1 VHVCINVPWF
11 VLIADERGRDKAI
24 IELLGRFARDLEV
37 RIGLPKEIKDNE
49 YRVAMTPGAVRQIA
63 EAGHRV
69 LVEPGAGAGSGFHD
83 DEYRQAGATLVPKAE
98 DAWDADLVV
107 KVKEPQ
113 PSEFHLMRPGLVL
126 FTYLHLAAEE
136 ALTVE
141 MLKREVTGIAY
152 ETVET
157 PDGKLPLLVPMSQVA
172 GRMAVQVGSQYLEKT
187 YGGRGKLLG
196 GIPGVRPADVTIL
209 GAGVVGTN
217 AAQIALG
224 MGAHVMLL
232 DIDADRLQ
240 YLDLALTGRLT
251 TLSANPV
258 NIAEAVRRAD
268 VLIGAVLVKGAKA
281 PRLVTHPMIKTMEPR
296 SVVVDVSVDQGGCV
310 ETTRPCTHSDPT
322 YLVDGVIHYGVTNM
336 PGAVPRTSTY
346 ALSNATLPYI
356 IKMAAQ
362 SVVDALRGDPAL
374 RKGVNTHKGKITYDA
389 VAKAHG
395 LQHDSLESML

>member
-1 VHVCINVPWF
+1 MI
-11 VLIADERGRDKAI
+11 
-24 IELLGRFARDLEV
+24 
-37 RIGLPKEIKDNE
+37 IGLPKEIKDNE

-63 EAGHRV
+63 EGGHRV
-69 LVEPGAGAGSGFHD
+69 LVEAGAGEGSGFQD
-83 DEYRQAGATLVPKAE
+83 DEYRQAGATLVSVAD

-113 PSEFHLMRPGLVL
+113 PSEFDLMRPGLVL
-126 FTYLHLAAEE
+126 FTYLHLAAEKE
-136 ALTVE
+136 VTLA
-141 MLKREVTGIAY
+141 MLQREVTGIAY

-196 GIPGVRPADVTIL
+196 GIPGVRPGDVAIL

-232 DIDADRLQ
+232 DVNADRLQ
-240 YLDLALTGRLT
+240 YLDQVLTGRLT

-268 VLIGAVLVKGAKA
+268 LLIGAVLLKGARA
-281 PRLVTHPMIKTMEPR
+281 PRLVTREMIQSMEPG

-310 ETTRPCTHSDPT
+310 ETTRPRTHSDPT
-322 YLVDGVIHYGVTNM
+322 YVVDGIIHYAVTNM

-356 IKMAAQ
+356 MKMMREG
-362 SVVDALRGDPAL
+362 VLDALRDDLAL
-374 RKGVNTHKGKITYDA
+374 QKGVNTHQGKITYDA
-389 VAKAHG
+389 VANAHG
-395 LQHDSLESML
+395 LEPNALESML